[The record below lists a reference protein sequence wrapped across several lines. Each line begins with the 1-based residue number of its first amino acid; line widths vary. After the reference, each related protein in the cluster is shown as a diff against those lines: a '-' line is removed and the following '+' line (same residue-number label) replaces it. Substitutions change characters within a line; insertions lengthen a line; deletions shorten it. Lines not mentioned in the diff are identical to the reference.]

1 MVKTQIPLAKE
12 IGRVPSMTIPLD
24 AQQEK
29 RFQRLMEEVVM
40 LDLHEHPMV
49 LPADMDDLVEYLR
62 GDVYKWGYEAVKH
75 GGWTAISTANILR
88 GHVKTD
94 DGSFIEFNDLVD
106 EIGMM
111 LSDLSNHGDMAVKVS
126 NAGEIIAAKE
136 QGKVGF
142 LPTVEHLAIGSDL
155 HRVDM
160 LHAMGIRLAGITYN
174 KRNYIGDG
182 LYERTD
188 SGLSDFGVEV
198 VRRMNDLGMA
208 IDLSHAGLRTALD
221 AIELS
226 KAPVV
231 YSHNC
236 SYTLRPIRRSRKD
249 EELVACAKK
258 GGLIGITAVPNL
270 LSDDPK
276 QDIYCVL
283 DHYDYMVKL
292 VGIDHVGIG
301 TDTLI
306 GDHVGLH
313 RKMLLGLGL
322 LPNDLPAPYLNGLES
337 PADGKNII
345 RGLITRGYPDE
356 QITKIAGRNALEY
369 LRRVMS

>member
-1 MVKTQIPLAKE
+1 M
-12 IGRVPSMTIPLD
+12 
-24 AQQEK
+24 
-29 RFQRLMEEVVM
+29 
-40 LDLHEHPMV
+40 
-49 LPADMDDLVEYLR
+49 
-62 GDVYKWGYEAVKH
+62 
-75 GGWTAISTANILR
+75 
-88 GHVKTD
+88 KTD

-126 NAGEIIAAKE
+126 NADEIIAAKE

-221 AIELS
+221 AI
-226 KAPVV
+226 
-231 YSHNC
+231 
-236 SYTLRPIRRSRKD
+236 
-249 EELVACAKK
+249 
-258 GGLIGITAVPNL
+258 
-270 LSDDPK
+270 
-276 QDIYCVL
+276 
-283 DHYDYMVKL
+283 
-292 VGIDHVGIG
+292 
-301 TDTLI
+301 
-306 GDHVGLH
+306 
-313 RKMLLGLGL
+313 
-322 LPNDLPAPYLNGLES
+322 
-337 PADGKNII
+337 
-345 RGLITRGYPDE
+345 
-356 QITKIAGRNALEY
+356 
-369 LRRVMS
+369 